1 VHGQLIAEGE
11 SCNKKRVAR
20 LMKGAEIRSK
30 RRKKYKA
37 TTDSKHNHP
46 VAENLLDRDFS
57 VETPDQVWV
66 SDITYIPTEEGW
78 LYLAAVKDLFQKKI
92 VGWSM
97 GERITKELAIS
108 ALEMAIS
115 RRQPPAG
122 LIHHSD
128 RGSQYASGDYQ
139 QKLSDHG
146 MLCSM
151 SKKGDPWDNAPMES
165 FFGTLK
171 MELVHHRKY
180 QSRAEARAD
189 IFEYIEVFYNRIR
202 LQTALG
208 MKSPEAYEAAYCA
221 RVVQTA
227 A

>member
-1 VHGQLIAEGE
+1 
-11 SCNKKRVAR
+11 
-20 LMKGAEIRSK
+20 
-30 RRKKYKA
+30 
-37 TTDSKHNHP
+37 
-46 VAENLLDRDFS
+46 
-57 VETPDQVWV
+57 
-66 SDITYIPTEEGW
+66 

-165 FFGTLK
+165 FFGDT
-171 MELVHHRKY
+171 EDGTGT
-180 QSRAEARAD
+180 S
-189 IFEYIEVFYNRIR
+189 
-202 LQTALG
+202 
-208 MKSPEAYEAAYCA
+208 
-221 RVVQTA
+221 
-227 A
+227 